1 MNVLALSPAR
11 KGSLYP
17 SRKVVR
23 KLETPSCIDLLP
35 EHLNK
40 AGQIEKI
47 VLATS
52 EDPMYLPLVEQVLG
66 QGYGVL
72 RDCCEND
79 VLASFCKS
87 TICYEADAAIRAIGT
102 CQQTDPHAVDEVFAE
117 RLERGVGLDP
127 NNLPTTFPIG
137 LGVDISLFHA
147 LEKPLGQPPSRI
159 HTSKLLRWSEFG
171 TGMAG

>member
-1 MNVLALSPAR
+1 LPFEQSGAQGG
-11 KGSLYP
+11 K
-17 SRKVVR
+17 
-23 KLETPSCIDLLP
+23 PSCIDLMP

-72 RDCCEND
+72 RDCREND
-79 VLASFCKS
+79 WLARFCNA
-87 TICYEADAAIRAIGT
+87 TIYYEADAAIRAIGT
-102 CQQTDPHAVDEVFAE
+102 CQQTDPHPVHEVFAD
-117 RLERGVGLDP
+117 RLKSSVELDP
-127 NNLPTTFPIG
+127 NTLPPTFPIG
-137 LGVDISLFHA
+137 LGVDISLFHV
-147 LEKPLGQPPSRI
+147 LEKPLGQSPSRM
-159 HTSKLLRWSEFG
+159 HTSKLLRLSEFG